1 MSSVFPKKGEIFSAS
16 RPPFDSR
23 LFSPFFSPFRACLL
37 FVVCFRS
44 STDLLPALGFRLVLS
59 LLALP
64 PLCACPFLLC
74 VFALPPAFSP
84 ALPLP
89 DLSLRPHPPLRLL
102 RSAGLPFARV
112 FPISLSLSS
121 RTVPAARIRPRAF
134 LCPFPTC
141 GQEKTRTDRLSGPFS
156 LYENSLGKSLFS
168 RKNLFRMAVF
178 RPLSVCRRDSSHSV
192 PNTPARSR
200 SPTGPTASGG

>member
-37 FVVCFRS
+37 FVVS
-44 STDLLPALGFRLVLS
+44 
-59 LLALP
+59 ALP
-64 PLCACPFLLC
+64 PTFPRAWFSAGSLSSRFASTPAPAPFCCVFSLFRRPSPLLC
-74 VFALPPAFSP
+74 PCPIFPCGLT
-84 ALPLP
+84 
-89 DLSLRPHPPLRLL
+89 PPLRLL

>member
-64 PLCACPFLLC
+64 PLLRLPLFVVCFRSSADLLPC
-74 VFALPPAFSP
+74 FALARSFPAASP
-84 ALPLP
+84 
-89 DLSLRPHPPLRLL
+89 L
-102 RSAGLPFARV
+102 RSAFCALPDSPSAEFSLYR
-112 FPISLSLSS
+112 FPFP
-121 RTVPAARIRPRAF
+121 PAPFRPYAF
-134 LCPFPTC
+134 LCSFPAH

>member
-1 MSSVFPKKGEIFSAS
+1 MFFQKRGKFFPLPDCPLILGSFP
-16 RPPFDSR
+16 R
-23 LFSPFFSPFRACLL
+23 FFSVPR
-37 FVVCFRS
+37 
-44 STDLLPALGFRLVLS
+44 
-59 LLALP
+59 LP
-64 PLCACPFLLC
+64 PLCCVFSLFHRPSPRAWFSAGSLSSRFASTPAPAPFCCVFSLFRRPSPLLC
-74 VFALPPAFSP
+74 PCPIFPCGLT
-84 ALPLP
+84 
-89 DLSLRPHPPLRLL
+89 PPLRLL

>member
-44 STDLLPALGFRLVLS
+44 STDLLP
-59 LLALP
+59 
-64 PLCACPFLLC
+64 C
-74 VFALPPAFSP
+74 FAFARSFPAASP
-84 ALPLP
+84 
-89 DLSLRPHPPLRLL
+89 PPLRLL

-121 RTVPAARIRPRAF
+121 RTVPAVRIRPRAF